1 MFDTL
6 PAEYREKAREILEKS
21 MSDQDYRKQLIA
33 NPSAVLA
40 AEGIHLPSGLTVN
53 FVENTASTVNFVL
66 PALQDGVEISDEEL
80 EGVSGGW
87 GGGSNK
93 YC

>member
-1 MFDTL
+1 MLDTL
-6 PAEYREKAREILEKS
+6 PAEYREKAREVLEKS
-21 MSDQDYRKQLIA
+21 MIDQDYRKELLA
-33 NPSAVLA
+33 NPTAVLA
-40 AEGIHLPSGLTVN
+40 AAGIHLPQGLKVN

-66 PALQDGVEISDEEL
+66 PALQDGVEITDEEL

-87 GGGSNK
+87 GSSTK